1 MSWLV
6 KNNIFVHLVETECV
20 FCGRQKPN
28 IDKFSEGKNKK
39 TYKSQT
45 KKTATRKTTTKQKK
59 PVNIKK
65 CLAKL

>member
-6 KNNIFVHLVETECV
+6 RNNIFVHLVETECV
-20 FCGRQKPN
+20 FSGRQKPN

-45 KKTATRKTTTKQKK
+45 KKQQQQNPQQSKKK
-59 PVNIKK
+59 PR
-65 CLAKL
+65 

>member
-20 FCGRQKPN
+20 FCGRQKPD

-45 KKTATRKTTTKQKK
+45 KKQQQQKPQQSKKK
-59 PVNIKK
+59 PR
-65 CLAKL
+65 

>member
-20 FCGRQKPN
+20 FCGRQKPD

-39 TYKSQT
+39 TYKSQ
-45 KKTATRKTTTKQKK
+45 KKKQQQEKPQQSKK
-59 PVNIKK
+59 NP
-65 CLAKL
+65 LR